1 MYSLRLVTLT
11 YESGSHVSNM
21 KRWLRERG
29 ILNSQL
35 AAELSQSTS
44 NITQKVNRKTAW
56 QRRDFVRLRELYG
69 LSSDF
74 VQDLIPYE
82 AEFTGDPQQH
92 EGVLA

>member
-1 MYSLRLVTLT
+1 
-11 YESGSHVSNM
+11 M